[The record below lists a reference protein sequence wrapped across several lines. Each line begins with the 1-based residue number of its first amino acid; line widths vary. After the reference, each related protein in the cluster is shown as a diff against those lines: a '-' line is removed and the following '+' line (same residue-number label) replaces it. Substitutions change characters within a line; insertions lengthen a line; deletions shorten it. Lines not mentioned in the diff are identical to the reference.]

1 MSNRPT
7 ALCVVILSWLF
18 LTPSLHASCGAP
30 LTMAYPGWSRTSI
43 TVNEEQQFRLD
54 NELLEGIM
62 ETAGCDFTHV
72 TLPFR
77 RILEGVK
84 HGVFDGTVSVS
95 KSPERSEFGRF
106 STPYRPE
113 IIAIFMRAEDIPR
126 IKLNTMADLLTTT
139 GKINIGLG
147 TWHGAAFESFVRT
160 NLSFQKRLIYIDD
173 APMMHRSLSRGR
185 VNMVIG
191 DIHYSSHI
199 LRTLGLL
206 GKIRPHS
213 FHISEEDVYLIF
225 SKKTVSKNQMTVI
238 NQAITTFR
246 ATNKYRSILHKY
258 SGLN

>member
-1 MSNRPT
+1 
-7 ALCVVILSWLF
+7 
-18 LTPSLHASCGAP
+18 
-30 LTMAYPGWSRTSI
+30 MAYPGWSRTSI
-43 TVNEEQQFRLD
+43 TVNEEQKYRLD

-62 ETAGCDFTHV
+62 ATAGCNFTHV

-95 KSPERSEFGRF
+95 KSPERSEFGWF
-106 STPYRPE
+106 SIPYRPE
-113 IIAIFMRAEDIPR
+113 IIGIFMRADEIDR
-126 IKLNTMADLLTTT
+126 VKLNTMADLLTTT

-147 TWHGAAFESFVRT
+147 TWHGSIFESFIRT
-160 NLSFQKRLIYIDD
+160 NLNFQKRLIYIDD
-173 APMMHRSLSRGR
+173 APMMHRSLYRGR

-206 GKIRPHS
+206 GKIKPHP

-225 SKKTVSKNQMTVI
+225 SKKTVSQKQLAII
-238 NQAITTFR
+238 NNAITQFR
-246 ATNKYRSILHKY
+246 ATIQYRSILQKY
-258 SGLN
+258 SGLD